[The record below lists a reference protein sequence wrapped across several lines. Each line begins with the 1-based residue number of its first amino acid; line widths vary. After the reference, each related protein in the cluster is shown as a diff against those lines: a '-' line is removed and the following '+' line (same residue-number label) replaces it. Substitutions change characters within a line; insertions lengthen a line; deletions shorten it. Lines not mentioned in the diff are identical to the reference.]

1 MELSPY
7 QQIYELVKKSNKIV
21 IALPRKPSTDAI
33 ASGLGL
39 FLCLEKMKKSVT
51 VVCNQFEL
59 PPYHQFLPK
68 SKEILSDLTTLR
80 KFIIHLDLTKTKV
93 KELSY
98 DITDDKLNVYI
109 TPKSGFYDP
118 RDITTSASRYEYE
131 LIFVLDSSDLES
143 LGTIYDENAEF
154 FYHMPII
161 NIDHKPTNEYFGQIN
176 LVDLVATS
184 TSELVFELVKEFK
197 EKLMDEYIATSLLTG
212 IISKTKSFQSA
223 TVTPKSLAIASHLI
237 EQGARR
243 DEIIKNLFR
252 TKSIS
257 TLKLWGR
264 ALARLKMDL
273 DGRVIWSMLARQD
286 FDLSGANCDDLEG
299 VVDEL
304 IINTPNA
311 EIVMLLCE
319 KKEKK
324 IEAVVNTIKSI
335 NGLELFNDF
344 KPRGTINFARFEIE
358 GKNIVE
364 AEELI
369 LQKIKEYYGKL

>member
-7 QQIYELVKKSNKIV
+7 QQIQELVKKNNKIL
-21 IALPRKPSTDAI
+21 IILQKNPSTDAI
-33 ASGLGL
+33 AAGLGL
-39 FLCLEKMKKSVT
+39 FLSLEKMKKNVK

-68 SKEILSDLTTLR
+68 SKEILSDLTALR
-80 KFIIHLDLTKTKV
+80 KFIIHLDLSKTKV

-98 DITDDKLNVYI
+98 DITEDKLNIYV
-109 TPKSGFYDP
+109 TPKSGFFDQ
-118 RDITTSASRYEYE
+118 RDISTSASKYEHE
-131 LIFVLDSSDLES
+131 LIFVLDSPDLES
-143 LGTIYDENAEF
+143 LGDVYDENAEF
-154 FYHMPII
+154 FYHTPIV
-161 NIDHKPTNEYFGQIN
+161 NIDHKPANEYYGQVN

-184 TSELVFELVKEFK
+184 TSEIVFELVKDFQENI
-197 EKLMDEYIATSLLTG
+197 MDEYIATSLLTG

-252 TKSIS
+252 TKSIA

-264 ALARLKMDL
+264 TLARLKTDY
-273 DGRVIWSMLARQD
+273 DGRVVWSLLGRQD
-286 FDLSGANCDDLEG
+286 FDLSGASCNNLEG

-304 IINTPNA
+304 MINTPNA
-311 EIVMLLCE
+311 EIVLLFCE
-319 KKEKK
+319 KEEKK
-324 IEAVVNTIKSI
+324 IDAIVNTIKNI
-335 NGLELFNDF
+335 DGLRLFSDF
-344 KPRGTINFARFEIE
+344 KPKGSRNFTRFEIV

-364 AEELI
+364 AENTI
-369 LQKIKEYYGKL
+369 LEKIKEYYGKQ